1 MLITLGLK
9 GLQMV
14 HHLHHSN
21 HEITFPSEIT
31 RRALIKG
38 FGIGVGASLLSSLAI
53 DDSFAATSTLPGFD
67 AFSKSVKTLKSGKY
81 YLVESNGIPSHNMMV
96 GITNWQQQVPTVQP
110 YTGDNAWKIP
120 VKPVISKNPIS
131 AKNNLFR
138 GAIALAVNGIPIF
151 NAFNNR
157 GEDSN
162 LIGELD
168 EWGGHCGRADDYH
181 YHVAPLHLQKI
192 VGKKK
197 PIAYALDG
205 FPIFGEVEVDGKAVK
220 GLDEFNGHYD
230 AKKNYHYH
238 GTKTYPYINGG
249 MRGVVTVADGQIS
262 PQPETRPFREAGAP
276 LRGAKITAFE
286 QLGAASYGLSYK
298 VNELENKIEYSTTLA
313 SVEMKFTNS
322 TGAVVQESYQRR

>member
-1 MLITLGLK
+1 
-9 GLQMV
+9 
-14 HHLHHSN
+14 
-21 HEITFPSEIT
+21 
-31 RRALIKG
+31 
-38 FGIGVGASLLSSLAI
+38 
-53 DDSFAATSTLPGFD
+53 
-67 AFSKSVKTLKSGKY
+67 
-81 YLVESNGIPSHNMMV
+81 MMV

-110 YTGDNAWKIP
+110 YTGENAWKIP

-157 GEDSN
+157 GEDSY

-205 FPIFGEVEVDGKAVK
+205 FPIYGEVEVDGKAVK

-230 AKKNYHYH
+230 LKKNYHYH

-249 MRGVVTVADGQIS
+249 MRGVVTVAEGQIS

-286 QLGAASYGLSYK
+286 QAGATSYALTYK
-298 VNELENKIEYSTTLA
+298 VNDLESKIEYSTTLA
-313 SVEMKFTNS
+313 SVEMKFTDS
-322 TGAVVQESYQRR
+322 AGAIVQESYQRR

>member
-298 VNELENKIEYSTTLA
+298 VNEIENKIEYSTTLA